1 MSTKTKSGVNVRMS
15 IVHEQQIIQNTS
27 VSDDNDL
34 INEKYKIKNNT
45 MIMKKMCDMKDGFKL
60 CFINGYIQDHQEGS
74 NMINNKS
81 VSKSNFLWNIVIN
94 FVNKQ
99 LRCLWKRNLIL
110 IEDNQCEEQWN

>member
-1 MSTKTKSGVNVRMS
+1 MDIYN
-15 IVHEQQIIQNTS
+15 
-27 VSDDNDL
+27 
-34 INEKYKIKNNT
+34 
-45 MIMKKMCDMKDGFKL
+45 
-60 CFINGYIQDHQEGS
+60 DHQEGS